1 MKILHNSGPRDTGEP
16 KGFHKETVSTRCDLH
31 ELRAAAAK
39 CKGCPLYLRATQTVF
54 GEGEAGADL
63 VLVGEQPGNKE
74 DLAGKPFVGPA
85 GVVLDRALAAI
96 HIDRRRCYVT
106 NAVKH
111 FKWRAAG
118 KRRIHQK
125 PSAREIESCRPWL
138 EAEIRVTNPRV
149 LICMG
154 ATAVRSIFR
163 RQLPILENRGRWMSS
178 PFCAKTLVT
187 VHPSSVL
194 RASDPAE
201 RNKGYE
207 EFVADLAK
215 AAEYLNSRFPKD
227 LVSPEKR

>member
-1 MKILHNSGPRDTGEP
+1 
-16 KGFHKETVSTRCDLH
+16 LH